1 MSTLDINIGGSM
13 LFLKPY
19 VYILMVFV
27 LLVTF
32 IVFVSLGL
40 QVHLNNIKGCMCIC
54 NPAEQVLNVNNN
66 KQ

>member
-1 MSTLDINIGGSM
+1 
-13 LFLKPY
+13 
-19 VYILMVFV
+19 
-27 LLVTF
+27 VTF

-40 QVHLNNIKGCMCIC
+40 QVHLNNIKDCMCIC